1 MLNMSLPW
9 WEFVIRALAV
19 YGFLLMALRFTGKR
33 QIGQLAPFDFVLLL
47 ILSNSVQN
55 SMNGGD
61 NSLVG
66 GLLLAAVLIGVNWVL
81 SALVYR
87 SRSIENLIE
96 GRPEVLI
103 HNGFLY
109 QEIMKKE
116 QISHHELESAIR
128 KAGGRTIDNV
138 LFAVLESNGAIS
150 MRLKENKD
158 NPKS

>member
-1 MLNMSLPW
+1 MSLPW